1 MKVDL
6 IQVAKKLN
14 ETVDM
19 SEHEFR
25 KMLQSVFEN
34 VPTYHIKSIVRSVKQ
49 GADKGKFD
57 ALSYKIRDI

>member
-1 MKVDL
+1 
-6 IQVAKKLN
+6 
-14 ETVDM
+14 M

-57 ALSYKIRDI
+57 ALSLQDQRHMNIN